1 MSDLREEIFQYE
13 GSPITFQQGDSV
25 MVNATEMAKP
35 FGKNVSHWLRN
46 QSTKEF
52 LSELSALRN
61 RKGSELVSVEN
72 GVGAWMHE
80 DVALEF
86 ARWLS
91 PAFAIWCNDRIK
103 ELLTQGVATVS
114 NDLNAQQLNFNPV
127 EKGHNFDNHQN
138 AETNSLD
145 NSTMIIGNHV
155 NQLSTQLLL
164 ELVGIIKQLLPA
176 NLQSK
181 AST

>member
-1 MSDLREEIFQYE
+1 MKKNDELLKTLEKEKQKTADLE
-13 GSPITFQQGDSV
+13 
-25 MVNATEMAKP
+25 AK
-35 FGKNVSHWLRN
+35 
-46 QSTKEF
+46 TK
-52 LSELSALRN
+52 AL
-61 RKGSELVSVEN
+61 LQ
-72 GVGAWMHE
+72 
-80 DVALEF
+80 
-86 ARWLS
+86 
-91 PAFAIWCNDRIK
+91 K
-103 ELLTQGVATVS
+103 ELPESVLSKLQAVIGSMQTS